1 MIGGIIG
8 DIAGSLLEGAL
19 LRTYNLSEAK
29 MFCHRAHPTDDSIL
43 LAATAHAML
52 DDSDDYATY
61 YRHYANEFSDCK
73 FGPSFSHW
81 MRTGK
86 PSESSYTN
94 GPAAR
99 AGVIG
104 YLDSEDEVL
113 QLAKRSAEAT
123 HSHQEAIDG
132 AQAVAWVVWAMRKR
146 ISAQEI
152 CEELYQK
159 WNYYVDQTHSHNLA
173 KMRSEAVS
181 SDASAVTTV
190 PLAIFIA
197 LYQSHNVETAVRAC
211 QFVGG
216 DTDTLACISGLIKS
230 QQYAPSPQWEHM
242 SKQILWRKAPRIL
255 QTVQE
260 FEMRFDDSKSLPF

>member
-8 DIAGSLLEGAL
+8 DIAGSLLEGAQ

-52 DDSDDYATY
+52 DDSDDFALYYQLYAGAFT
-61 YRHYANEFSDCK
+61 DCK
-73 FGPSFSHW
+73 FGPSFTHW
-81 MRTGK
+81 LTTGK

-99 AGVIG
+99 AGVLG
-104 YLDSEDEVL
+104 YLDNEDEVL
-113 QLAKRSAEAT
+113 LLARRSAEAT
-123 HSHQEAIDG
+123 HSHREAIDG
-132 AQAVAWVVWAMRKR
+132 AMAVAWTTWAMRKR

-152 CEELYQK
+152 CEELYQR
-159 WNYYVDQTHSHNLA
+159 WNYYVDQSHSHNLA
-173 KMRSEAVS
+173 KMRKESMVL
-181 SDASAVTTV
+181 DASAVNTV

-197 LYQSHNVETAVRAC
+197 LYQSHNVETAVRVC

-216 DTDTLACISGLIKS
+216 DTDTLACMSGLIKS
-230 QQYAPSPQWEHM
+230 QEYAPNPQWEHM
-242 SKQILWRKAPRIL
+242 CKQILWRKAQPIL
-255 QTVQE
+255 QVLEQ